1 MVINQATP
9 TYPAHEKIDHNKTS
23 DFGLKFQP
31 DSALL
36 TKQKSEEKNFQYKKF
51 KKERDKNRQNE
62 KG

>member
-36 TKQKSEEKNFQYKKF
+36 TKQKSEEKNF
-51 KKERDKNRQNE
+51 
-62 KG
+62 